1 VANESPLEETNIV
14 RIAKSGKAGPD
25 WGHTGRTSSQM
36 YGTPLRILSP
46 SADGS
51 AEEVMRALRILAVLA
66 IAAGLV
72 VGSSVQTADGT
83 LGNGTLAN
91 GTLWRYVHPEAKFL
105 LGVDWQK
112 AKVSSVGKMLSRK
125 LAEQKGLKVSRTTQ
139 GLEMLD
145 KVNLILV
152 SSPTIEGMSEESPGR
167 VLVALEGK
175 FDKAAFRRLMPDGT
189 AVERFKGV
197 DLFVPLKAKKDE
209 LLAAYV
215 SEQFALLGDR
225 ASLAEVLDG
234 AGAGMKDQTLME
246 RATSLASR
254 CEMWLVA
261 NAPPTASGAPPS
273 AGPMQQ
279 LQDLD
284 SLDLGVGLSKG
295 LGLEMNMN
303 MKTVESAQGISMMA
317 QMFLG
322 MAANQTRESDELS
335 RALRSMKVSQNG
347 RQVHM
352 ALNISTATLE
362 RGMVAMKSS
371 IETKGRQ
378 AMEAMLAGG
387 FAGTKAAPARPAARA
402 NAETAAVAPLP
413 PPRPVE
419 PVKRTIRIVGLESGD
434 REVSYNSRQR

>member
-1 VANESPLEETNIV
+1 
-14 RIAKSGKAGPD
+14 
-25 WGHTGRTSSQM
+25 
-36 YGTPLRILSP
+36 
-46 SADGS
+46 
-51 AEEVMRALRILAVLA
+51 MRALRMLAGLA
-66 IAAGLV
+66 ITAGLV
-72 VGSSVQTADGT
+72 VGSSAQTAEGSPS
-83 LGNGTLAN
+83 NGTLADR
-91 GTLWRYVHPEAKFL
+91 TLWRYVHPEAKFL

-125 LAEQKGLKVSRTTQ
+125 LAEQKGLKVSRTSQ
-139 GLEMLD
+139 GLDMLD

-175 FDKAAFRRLMPDGT
+175 FDKAEFRRLMPDGT
-189 AVERFKGV
+189 AVERFKGA

-225 ASLAEVLDG
+225 TSLAEVLDG
-234 AGAGMKDQTLME
+234 AGAGIKDQTLLE

-261 NAPPTASGAPPS
+261 NAPPTAKDAPSP

-387 FAGTKAAPARPAARA
+387 FAGTKAAPARPAATA
-402 NAETAAVAPLP
+402 GAEQASMVPPP
-413 PPRPVE
+413 PPRPAQ
-419 PVKRTIRIVGLESGD
+419 PLKRTIKIVGLESGD
-434 REVSYNSRQR
+434 REVSYNSRPR